1 MSPSAQ
7 VCELA
12 VPERPMD
19 GTLTPVPWVSKTVA
33 AEGGSQ
39 GVELRTA
46 QVENGQV
53 KKGVA
58 LRDET
63 K

>member
-1 MSPSAQ
+1 
-7 VCELA
+7 
-12 VPERPMD
+12 MD
-19 GTLTPVPWVSKTVA
+19 GTLTPVPWVLKTVA

-39 GVELRTA
+39 GVEFRTA
-46 QVENGQV
+46 QVESGQV